1 MVDDEHKSEY
11 FVQLFRLEA
20 VLLAL
25 EERDEDVELPIVVQ
39 SALLL
44 IDLVN
49 LQDRRWL
56 ERPQPVLHER

>member
-1 MVDDEHKSEY
+1 MADDEHKPED
-11 FVQLFRLEA
+11 FVQLFRLVA

-44 IDLVN
+44 IDFVN
-49 LQDRRWL
+49 LQDRRRL
-56 ERPQPVLHER
+56 E